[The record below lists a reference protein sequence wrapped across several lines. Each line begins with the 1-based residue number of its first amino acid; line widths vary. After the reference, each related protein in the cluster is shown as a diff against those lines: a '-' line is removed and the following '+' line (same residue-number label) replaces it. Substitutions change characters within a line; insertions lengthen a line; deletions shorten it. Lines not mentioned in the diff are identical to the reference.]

1 MIDWNNPTPADM
13 ERLAAELSR
22 IGRNPN
28 IITLQT
34 HGVIGLIAM
43 IQLALRHPSATNHPF
58 AKACEAAAR
67 MMLDEIAIQSPLVA
81 EYLGTGWN
89 RVLDR

>member
-13 ERLAAELSR
+13 ERLGAEVSR
-22 IGRNPN
+22 IRRNPN
-28 IITLQT
+28 IISLQT
-34 HGVIGLIAM
+34 QGLIGMIAM
-43 IQLALRHPSATNHPF
+43 IQLALRHPSVTNHPF
-58 AKACEAAAR
+58 AEACESAAR